1 MKKELALLDTS
12 VWIRYLRSAGEQELK
27 TAVKTALIE
36 GRVLSCSV
44 VRTEILVGS
53 RDEKSFAKLSEHLEA
68 VPVIPIDEAVWDGAA
83 RLGYKLR
90 KQGITIPLPD
100 LLIAE
105 AAMQRE
111 AVLWHADNHF
121 EDICTIIPLHTRS
134 FLPLSSG

>member
-1 MKKELALLDTS
+1 MNSELALLDTS
-12 VWIRYLRSAGEQELK
+12 VWIHYLRFDGQQELK
-27 TAVKTALIE
+27 TAVKNALIE

-53 RDEKSFAKLSEHLEA
+53 RDEKSFAKLSEHFEA
-68 VPVIPIDEAVWDGAA
+68 VPDISIDATVWEGAA
-83 RLGYKLR
+83 RLGYTLR
-90 KQGITIPLPD
+90 KKGITIPLPD

-111 AVLWHADNHF
+111 AVLWHVDNHF
-121 EDICTIIPLHTRS
+121 EEICTIVPFHTRS

>member
-1 MKKELALLDTS
+1 MNQELALLDTS
-12 VWIRYLRSAGEQELK
+12 VWIQYLRSDGQQGLK
-27 TAVKTALIE
+27 TAVKRALIE

-44 VRTEILVGS
+44 VKTEILVGS
-53 RDEKSFAKLSEHLEA
+53 RDEKIFAKLSDHLEA
-68 VPVIPIDEAVWDGAA
+68 VPDIPIDETVWEGTA
-83 RLGYKLR
+83 RLEYTLR
-90 KQGITIPLPD
+90 KKGITIPLPN

-121 EDICTIIPLHTRS
+121 EEICTIVPLRTRS

>member
-1 MKKELALLDTS
+1 MNKDLALLDTS
-12 VWIRYLRSAGEQELK
+12 VWIQYLRSDGEQKLK
-27 TAVKTALIE
+27 TAVKGALIE
-36 GRVLSCSV
+36 GCVLSCSV

-68 VPVIPIDEAVWDGAA
+68 VPSIPIDEAVWKGAA
-83 RLGYKLR
+83 RLGYTLR
-90 KQGITIPLPD
+90 KKGITIPLPD

-121 EDICTIIPLHTRS
+121 EEICTIVPLRTRS
-134 FLPLSSG
+134 FLPLSNG

>member
-1 MKKELALLDTS
+1 MNRELALLDTS
-12 VWIRYLRSAGEQELK
+12 VWIRYLRPDGQQELK
-27 TAVKTALIE
+27 TAVKNALVE

-53 RDEKSFAKLSEHLEA
+53 RDEKSFAKLSEHLKA
-68 VPVIPIDEAVWDGAA
+68 VPGIPIDEAVWEGAA
-83 RLGYKLR
+83 RLGYTLR
-90 KQGITIPLPD
+90 KKGITIPLSD

-105 AAMQRE
+105 AAVQRE

-121 EDICTIIPLHTRS
+121 EEICTIAPLHTRS